1 MIQYKKTYEERLFMK
16 DYLLLLL
23 AALLLAADFA
33 LNKLYQRKAGT
44 SLAAGFRFNALLGLF
59 TALVFWAM
67 GGFSFH
73 FSRYSLIMA
82 AGITLLGISYTLVG
96 FRILKAES
104 MALYTMFLM
113 TGGMLVP
120 YVWGLLFLGE
130 PFSWLRTAG
139 ITLILA
145 AVVLSNLN
153 GKKSNL
159 RVIPLCIAVFFL
171 NGFVSVI
178 SKLHQIETTFVT
190 VNATEF
196 VMWSGLCKFVFA
208 GMAFLIFRKK
218 EKYASITS
226 KEKKQALCLI
236 PLIIASAVIGG
247 LSYALQLSGA
257 AHLDASLLY
266 PFITGGSMVFSTLV
280 GIILFR
286 ERPSKSVIFGVCL
299 CFVGTLMFL

>member
-1 MIQYKKTYEERLFMK
+1 MK

-33 LNKLYQRKAGT
+33 LNKFYQRKAGT
-44 SLAAGFRFNALLGLF
+44 SLAAGFRFNALLGFF
-59 TALVFWAM
+59 TALVFWVM
-67 GGFSFH
+67 GGFSIH
-73 FSRYSLIMA
+73 FSFYSLIMA
-82 AGITLLGISYTLVG
+82 SGITLLGISYTLVG

-120 YVWGLLFLGE
+120 YVWGLFFLGE

-178 SKLHQIETTFVT
+178 SKLHQIEETAVT

-196 VMWSGLCKFVFA
+196 VMWSGICKFVFA
-208 GMAFLIFRKK
+208 GIAFLIFRTK
-218 EKYASITS
+218 EKNASVPSQAT
-226 KEKKQALCLI
+226 KNQALPLI

-266 PFITGGSMVFSTLV
+266 PFITGGSMVFSTLF

-286 ERPSKSVIFGVCL
+286 ERPSKSVILGVCL
-299 CFVGTLMFL
+299 CFVGTLLFL